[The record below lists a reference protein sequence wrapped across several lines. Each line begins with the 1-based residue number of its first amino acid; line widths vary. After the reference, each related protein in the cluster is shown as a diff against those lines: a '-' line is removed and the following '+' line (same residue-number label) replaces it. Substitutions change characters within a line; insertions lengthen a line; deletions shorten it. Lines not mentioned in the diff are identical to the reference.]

1 MRAEQSRAEQSR
13 AEQSR
18 AEQSR
23 AEQNNSAL
31 FSMRLI
37 QDRYAVLCPVG
48 V

>member
-1 MRAEQSRAEQSR
+1 MNKKRSDNFE
-13 AEQSR
+13 SR